1 MNTEQII
8 TLENR
13 IEVLEEKLIELKQE
27 RDKSKETELL
37 EFLHELYL
45 SLRTID
51 EKLGKEEIIEN
62 LKKYIEDFARNNRI
76 GL

>member
-8 TLENR
+8 ALENR
-13 IEVLEEKLIELKQE
+13 IEALEEKLIELKQE